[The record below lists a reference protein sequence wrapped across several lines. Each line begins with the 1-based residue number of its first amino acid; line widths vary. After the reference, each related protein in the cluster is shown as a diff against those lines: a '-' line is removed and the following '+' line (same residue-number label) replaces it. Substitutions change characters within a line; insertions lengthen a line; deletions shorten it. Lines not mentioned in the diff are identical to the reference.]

1 MHQLEIYMALFCLE
15 YGSVQGFKPND
26 ISAELRIYQNG
37 EVMVENP
44 DPLDIIDISNKIVAF
59 DKEIRK
65 MKGAAYGE

>member
-15 YGSVQGFKPND
+15 YGRVQGFKPND